1 MIAQSGT
8 VCALLLGALACAAFG
23 YAFAKR
29 SAAES
34 SRAAGFSSAS
44 WARLRLLTAEAE
56 EVLGA
61 GTLSTSTVGSEE
73 DRLARRLGSAVA
85 AMRERVFYERDLSRG
100 VFEAMAEGVLLTS
113 DGRTVLRINPAFREM
128 FLVDGEVAGR
138 PWLEILRADA
148 LREGLDAVSS
158 GQEQSHNTE
167 VRVPGIKPRTVLVRT
182 VRALGGGTLSVFVDV
197 TEVRRLES
205 LRRDFV
211 ANVSHELRTPVTSV
225 LSAAETLRMTMEG
238 APEVQLNFVGMIERN
253 AQRLRALID
262 DLLDLTRIE
271 SNVLRLH
278 TESVDVESFL
288 DHVASLFHERAE
300 RRKVVL
306 EVDVPVGLRV
316 LADRRAL
323 EQVVANL
330 TDNAIKYVR
339 EKDRVVLRAHAERDR
354 MVISVVDSGPGIGAE
369 HLPRLFE
376 RFYRVDPGRARDQG
390 GTGLGLAIA
399 KHLVE
404 SMNGDIVAESENGQG
419 TRFVITLPEAS

>member
-1 MIAQSGT
+1 MSVWGT
-8 VCALLLGALACAAFG
+8 SLVAFALAALAFG
-23 YAFAKR
+23 VVGYVLGQR
-29 SAAES
+29 SAPRSRILSES
-34 SRAAGFSSAS
+34 A
-44 WARLRLLTAEAE
+44 WARLRLLTSEAE
-56 EVLGA
+56 EAVGA
-61 GTLSTSTVGSEE
+61 APPSMPSHGTEE
-73 DRLARRLGSAVA
+73 DKLARRLSLAVSSL
-85 AMRERVFYERDLSRG
+85 RERAFHERDLSRG

-148 LREGLDAVSS
+148 LREGLEAVAA
-158 GQEQSHNTE
+158 GDEQSHHTE
-167 VRVPGIKPRTVLVRT
+167 VRVPGIKPRTAMVRT

-271 SNVLRLH
+271 SNALRLH
-278 TESVDVESFL
+278 TESVEVESFL
-288 DHVASLFHERAE
+288 EHVASLFHERAE
-300 RRKVVL
+300 RRKVSL
-306 EVDVPVGLRV
+306 EVEVQDGVRV
-316 LADRRAL
+316 VADRRAL

-339 EKDRVVLRAHAERDR
+339 EKDRVVLRAERLGAQV
-354 MVISVVDSGPGIGAE
+354 VIAVVDTGAGIGAE

-376 RFYRVDPGRARDQG
+376 RFYRVDPGRAREQG

-404 SMNGDIVAESENGQG
+404 SMGGDIVAQSELGRG
-419 TRFVITLPEAS
+419 TRFLVTLPEAS

>member
-1 MIAQSGT
+1 MSVA
-8 VCALLLGALACAAFG
+8 VALLCTVAAALGG
-23 YAFAKR
+23 FAVGRR
-29 SAAES
+29 SAPQERGIS
-34 SRAAGFSSAS
+34 DAA
-44 WARLRLLTAEAE
+44 WAHLKLLTSEAE
-56 EVLGA
+56 EAVGSA
-61 GTLSTSTVGSEE
+61 APSMPTVGTEVE
-73 DRLARRLGSAVA
+73 MLARRLSI
-85 AMRERVFYERDLSRG
+85 AMSSLRSRVFDERDLSRG
-100 VFEAMAEGVLLTS
+100 VFEAMDEGVLLTS

-128 FLVDGEVAGR
+128 FFVDGEVAGR

-148 LREGLDAVSS
+148 LREGLDAVAA
-158 GQEQSHNTE
+158 GEEQSHLTE
-167 VRVPGIKPRTVLVRT
+167 VRVPGIKPRTAMVRT

-271 SNVLRLH
+271 SNALRLH
-278 TESVDVESFL
+278 TEPVEVEGFL
-288 DHVASLFHERAE
+288 EHVVSLFHERAE
-300 RRKVVL
+300 RRKVHL
-306 EVDVPVGLRV
+306 EVHVPTGLR
-316 LADRRAL
+316 LHADRRAL

-339 EKDRVVLRAHAERDR
+339 EGDRVTLRAHAKAGQ
-354 MVISVVDSGPGIGAE
+354 VVLAVEDSGPGIGAE

-376 RFYRVDPGRARDQG
+376 RFYRVDPGRAREQG

-404 SMNGDIVAESENGQG
+404 AMGGDIEARSELGRG
-419 TRFVITLPEAS
+419 TQFHVTLPEAV